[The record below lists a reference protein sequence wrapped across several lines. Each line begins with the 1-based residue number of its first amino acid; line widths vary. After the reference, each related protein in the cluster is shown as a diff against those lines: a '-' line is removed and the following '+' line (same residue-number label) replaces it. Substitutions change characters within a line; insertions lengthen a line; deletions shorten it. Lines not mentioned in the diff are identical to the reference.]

1 MKKSI
6 RILSILMAFA
16 MLIGSFS
23 VMGSAYQAYKGSA
36 ISGQYNDVD
45 APEFTLEQYA
55 SMGLDEVDRMLA
67 KEQLV
72 LDLLGMLTLDL
83 SSIDSTIASV
93 LGFLETGGTLIM
105 MLGDAS
111 ALPAICAPLQGV
123 SRAAKTDLQV
133 VYALLDFVSNLK
145 DIASSYVKGTVD
157 VGLLNGFIADYKF
170 NVRELALGML
180 YGLTPEGEAA
190 EYDYFDDLDDNGT
203 ADKLPAKYKTET
215 AAITLLQDL
224 LNGLILGEWKLLND
238 ELADER
244 SVVMAESYAF
254 VDYATGED
262 VSDEEID
269 TANYHYYGWRHG
281 NDWVTV
287 GLGDAYRVK
296 INKDNPEATPV
307 PAASYSVVDVNGGKV
322 AYDFIELLMQ
332 RAYNYIA
339 VPVLNRDTRGWVL
352 ELCGYTIDET
362 KANRTVFDEA
372 TGEWIDNPT
381 YDRDYIATAP
391 SSSEGLTEI
400 AALFNHEAIAN
411 GTAVVPKATIPAGET
426 FVDNFNETLGEFVTI
441 FATNNK
447 TVNGVECSWTWT
459 PGDNSV
465 LFDNIVSLGKYV
477 VCVTGDLF
485 FSDRAQL
492 PSVTEIK
499 GYTGQQIVALIMREI
514 LNNSVDYI
522 YVDDSHQTIVD
533 VAYKAV
539 EQLAWQDIP
548 QYTYT
553 KPVASDYSTTPLYY
567 RAVVEKM
574 IAILFDIAVYN
585 LNQGFDMNLADGNDP
600 DDFDPAT
607 SAHNGLLQ
615 YQGDDGTYET
625 NLKQVV
631 AWAIRTYGE
640 ILALDFRC
648 DVDSEAE
655 VNALTVDDAWM
666 DLDTLIDAIIPIKGG
681 EGKAPWIHQEIAGD
695 GTTIVSKTFIFDYIL
710 APLYNLD
717 ATNLAKI
724 LQRNTAGG
732 AFATMTGVP
741 VILDLLE
748 NVFNLLFPGVFQ
760 KQDTLDQVLQN
771 NLLGDMVHDLIGS
784 LAATTYE
791 NAKGATVDGR
801 GDSIAAVA
809 LPVVCMILGLSDD
822 QEFEEMEIYL
832 PGTISYKQALPTFE
846 VFNGSSGINTAYT
859 DKNGA
864 FDQDELYTYV
874 IDEVSIKT
882 YGANGND
889 TKALNFS
896 GINTGTTIAG
906 GDSVTVSLSGQ
917 LTAANEGDLVEFKV
931 TYMVLDEFGKA
942 MTADAEGAE
951 LEDATVLTKTVYGLI
966 GEEARDDDAIEQV
979 KGIADGREIKYENV
993 IYLEGGDD
1001 LDDIES
1007 YMIRVQDLK
1016 KDNTTTTANVTGV
1029 SIKDADGS
1037 ETDYPFATIN
1047 ADAGAITASLTGEG
1061 GLYFLTPF
1069 DVATYTAKDE
1079 NGADITKKYERFEY
1093 FYETDEEGN
1102 VIIDEA
1108 TGEPAN
1114 IIGNNAGVPDGEYK
1128 LTTAVSV
1135 AGASYNVD
1143 TTVHLYDDYGLESAF
1158 NNAVLAN
1165 RQISD
1170 YDTEADNGAATG
1182 LYTTYTNTLQK
1193 VARFVLKP
1201 KTADSFQADIAAT
1214 SNAYD
1219 NKYEEYAEEL
1229 AAAIEAL
1236 EEYEENA
1243 GIDALK
1249 TLRGEY
1255 SGNNYKII
1263 STSEGSYKKDL
1274 EYDDEDYVYFGMR
1287 DYVPHTYNKYRIAR
1301 DRVSDLIESQ
1311 EIFIPAPF
1319 TDEDIYG
1326 ANYEPSEEEKAAR
1339 AEALLAYAD
1348 RMANRDVV
1356 SSIDSLYAQHMMN
1369 LSGERLIRLPANT
1382 SKLQIVYDMCKDAIP
1397 EGKEANYTVSSRER
1411 YQRAIAFTE
1420 ETLGTAI
1427 TVNGQPNLRP
1437 SQVNHA
1443 TTELMEAWKKLAL
1456 GAEYDVLDTAIQ
1468 DAQNKLTEDGVSFDP
1483 ELPAEQT
1490 VYTAE
1495 TYKDFYDAYNA
1506 AMDIDRDLS
1515 ATESNNALISDLATA
1530 LNTARAALTFA
1541 KSSEPVF
1548 ELITEDPELFWDVT
1562 WECSYI
1568 PVINEEV
1575 KGLFD
1580 MDQETADGDIVNGY
1594 IYGLGQTDEG
1604 WSEELVASLF
1614 QTLDNCYIEVTP
1626 DIIYDSYGNGT
1637 IVQIKDSNTDAVI
1650 KTYCL
1655 VIIGDLNGDGY
1666 MDNLDVAKLKEFD
1679 NGKYTWADEP
1689 TELYQLYSGDI
1700 NGDGWPDQMD
1710 VMWYRESLVPKY
1722 GINQV
1727 DHSKMPI

>member
-67 KEQLV
+67 KEQMV

-83 SSIDSTIASV
+83 SSIDATIASV

-111 ALPAICAPLQGV
+111 SLPKICAPLQGV

-133 VYALLDFVSNLK
+133 IYALLDFISNLK

-157 VGLLNGFIADYKF
+157 VGLLNGFIADFKF
-170 NVRELALGML
+170 DVRELALGIL
-180 YGLTPEGEAA
+180 YGLTPEGENA
-190 EYDYFDDLDDNGT
+190 EYDYFDDKDDDGVVNG
-203 ADKLPAKYKTET
+203 LPAKYKTET

-224 LNGLILGEWKLLND
+224 LNGIVLGEWKLLNE
-238 ELADER
+238 ELADEH

-254 VDYATGED
+254 VDYTTGED
-262 VSDEEID
+262 VSNKEID
-269 TANYHYYGWRHG
+269 TANYHYYGWRHE

-296 INKDNPEATPV
+296 INKENPEATPV

-381 YDRDYIATAP
+381 YDRDYVATAP

-426 FVDNFNETLGEFVTI
+426 FVDNFNKTLGEFVTI

-447 TVNGVECSWTWT
+447 TVDGVECSWTWEE
-459 PGDNSV
+459 GGNDV
-465 LFDNIVSLGKYV
+465 LFNNIISLGKYV

-492 PSVTEIK
+492 PSVEEIK
-499 GYTGQQIVALIMREI
+499 GYDGQQIVALIMREI

-553 KPVASDYSTTPLYY
+553 KPSAADYSSPALYY

-574 IAILFDIAVYN
+574 IDILFDIAVYN
-585 LNQGFDMNLADGNDP
+585 LNQGFDMNPADGNDP

-615 YQGDDGTYET
+615 YQDNNGSYEE
-625 NLKQVV
+625 NLKLIVS
-631 AWAIRTYGE
+631 WAITTYGK
-640 ILALDFRC
+640 ILALDFKC
-648 DVDSEAE
+648 DDKP
-655 VNALTVDDAWM
+655 VNQLTADDAWM
-666 DLDTLIDAIIPIKGG
+666 DIDTLIDAIIPIKGG
-681 EGKAPWIHQEIAGD
+681 EGKAPWIHQDIAGN

-717 ATNLAKI
+717 ATNIAKI

-748 NVFNLLFPGVFQ
+748 NIFNLLFPGVFQ
-760 KQDTLDQVLQN
+760 KQNTLDQVLQN
-771 NLLGDMVHDLIGS
+771 ELLGDMVHDLIGS

-791 NAKGATVDGR
+791 NANGVDVDGR

-809 LPVVCMILGLSDD
+809 LPVVCMLLGLSDD

-832 PGTISYKQALPTFE
+832 PGTISYNEALPTFE

-874 IDEVSIKT
+874 IDSVALNT
-882 YGANGND
+882 YDANGNS
-889 TKALNFS
+889 TSALNYS
-896 GINTGTTIAG
+896 GIKKGDAIAG
-906 GDSVTVSLSGQ
+906 GDSLTVSLSGQ
-917 LTAANEGDLVEFKV
+917 LTSANNGDLVEFKV
-931 TYMVLDEFGKA
+931 TYIVLDEFGKA
-942 MTADAEGAE
+942 MTADAEGAA
-951 LEDATVLTKTVYGLI
+951 LDKATVLTKTVYGLI
-966 GEEARDDDAIEQV
+966 GVDDRDDDAIEQT
-979 KGIADGREIKYENV
+979 KSIADGREIKYEKA
-993 IYLEGGDD
+993 IYLAGGDD

-1007 YMIRVQDLK
+1007 YMIRVQDIK
-1016 KDNTTTTANVTGV
+1016 KENTETTANVTGV
-1029 SIKDADGS
+1029 STKNADG
-1037 ETDYPFATIN
+1037 TATNYPFATVNEDTN
-1047 ADAGAITASLTGEG
+1047 AISAQLTGEE

-1069 DVATYTAKDE
+1069 DVATYAAKDE

-1093 FYETDEEGN
+1093 IYETDEEGN
-1102 VIIDEA
+1102 VIIDKT

-1114 IIGNNAGVPDGEYK
+1114 IVGNNAGVPDGAYK
-1128 LTTAVSV
+1128 LTTNLTV
-1135 AGASYNVD
+1135 AGAPYSVD
-1143 TTVHLYDDYGLESAF
+1143 TVVHVYDDYGLESAF

-1165 RQISD
+1165 RQLSD
-1170 YDTEADNGAATG
+1170 YDKEADDGAANG
-1182 LYTTYTNTLQK
+1182 LYTAYTNTLKK

-1201 KTADSFQADIAAT
+1201 KTSETFQNDIKAS

-1236 EEYEENA
+1236 EEYELNA
-1243 GIDALK
+1243 GIGALK
-1249 TLRGEY
+1249 ELRGEY
-1255 SGNNYKII
+1255 SGNNYEVI

-1319 TDEDIYG
+1319 TDADIYG

-1339 AEALLAYAD
+1339 AEALLAYED
-1348 RMANRDVV
+1348 RMANKGVV
-1356 SSIDSLYAQHMMN
+1356 GSIESLYAQHMMN

-1382 SKLQIVYDMCKDAIP
+1382 SKLQIVYDMCKNAIP

-1420 ETLGTAI
+1420 KTLDTAI
-1427 TVNGQPNLRP
+1427 TVNGEPNLRP
-1437 SQVNHA
+1437 SQVNQA

-1456 GAEYDVLDTAIQ
+1456 GAEYDVLDAAIQ
-1468 DAQNKLTEDGVSFDP
+1468 NAQNKLTEDGVSFVP
-1483 ELPAEQT
+1483 ELPAEQS
-1490 VYTAE
+1490 VYSPE
-1495 TYKDFYDAYNA
+1495 TYKPFYDAYNE
-1506 AMDIDRDLS
+1506 AMDVDRDLS
-1515 ATESNNALISDLATA
+1515 ATESNNQLISDLATA
-1530 LNTARAALTFA
+1530 LNTAKSALEFA
-1541 KSSEPVF
+1541 KSAEPKF

-1562 WECSYI
+1562 WEISYI
-1568 PVINEEV
+1568 PVIDEEV
-1575 KGLFD
+1575 KGMYE
-1580 MDQETADGDIVNGY
+1580 MDQETADGDIVDGY
-1594 IYGLGQTDEG
+1594 IFGLGQTDEG
-1604 WSEELVASLF
+1604 WSEEMIESIF
-1614 QTLDNCYIEVTP
+1614 QTLDNCYIEITP

-1637 IVQIKDSNTDAVI
+1637 IVQIKDSNTDNVI

-1655 VIIGDLNGDGY
+1655 IIVGDLNGDGF
-1666 MDNLDVAKLKEFD
+1666 MDNMDVMKLREFD
-1679 NGKYTWADEP
+1679 AEKYLSWMDEP
-1689 TELYQLYSGDI
+1689 TEIYQLYSGDI

-1727 DHSKMPI
+1727 TREKIALP